1 MCTSR
6 YSCKAGPGCC
16 FFLRKKVFSESKSDS
31 MKAITIDDEPMALEV
46 VRSLAARVPFL
57 ELRASFTDAFKA
69 LDYLQHEP
77 VDLLFLDI
85 KMPDITGLEFVA
97 SLQKKPLVIFTTAY
111 SEHAVT
117 SFELDA
123 IDYLL
128 KPFSMARFLKACN
141 KAQELLQLRTGAVP
155 SKDYL
160 FLKTGY
166 EQVKVHF
173 NEILYME
180 AAGNYVTFVL
190 EGKKLLSR
198 MTINELMELL
208 PAPQFSRVHRSYI
221 VAKDKIEKIERHQ
234 VWIKGNA
241 VPVAASFMQGFQLM

>member
-1 MCTSR
+1 MR
-6 YSCKAGPGCC
+6 
-16 FFLRKKVFSESKSDS
+16 
-31 MKAITIDDEPMALEV
+31 AIAIDDEPMALEV
-46 VRSLAARVPFL
+46 VRSHAAKVPYL
-57 ELRASFTDAFKA
+57 ELQACYTDAFKA
-69 LDYLQHEP
+69 MEYLQNEP

-85 KMPDITGLEFVA
+85 KMPDISGLEFVT
-97 SLQKKPLVIFTTAY
+97 SVPKKPLVIFTTAY

-128 KPFSMARFLKACN
+128 KPFSLARFVKACN
-141 KAQELLQLRTGAVP
+141 KAQELLQLRNAAVS
-155 SKDYL
+155 SKDYV

-173 NEILYME
+173 HEILYME

-198 MTINELMELL
+198 MTLGELTDLL
-208 PAPQFSRVHRSYI
+208 PADMFTRVHRSYI
-221 VAKDKIEKIERHQ
+221 VAKEKIEKIERHQ
-234 VWIKGNA
+234 VWIKGNC
-241 VPVAASFMQGFQLM
+241 VPVGASYMQLFQEL